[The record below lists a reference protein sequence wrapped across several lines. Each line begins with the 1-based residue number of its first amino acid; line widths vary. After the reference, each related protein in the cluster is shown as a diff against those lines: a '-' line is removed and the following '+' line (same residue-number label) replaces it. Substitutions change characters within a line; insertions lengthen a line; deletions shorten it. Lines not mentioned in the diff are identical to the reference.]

1 RVVAAGMEEWLTT
14 PGLETVEISMITELR
29 KAAEESIDKFH
40 VVATAFL
47 THLGP
52 FVATA
57 VAKAR
62 VHGRCRSWPNV
73 D

>member
-1 RVVAAGMEEWLTT
+1 RVVVAGMEEWLTT
-14 PGLETVEISMITELR
+14 PGLETLEISMITELR

-40 VVATAFL
+40 AVAREFR

-52 FVATA
+52 FIATA

-62 VHGRCRSWPNV
+62 VHGRCRNWPNV